1 MNIERYSNRNSII
14 HNWDPRARIVSL
26 ALLIISI
33 ATLKSPA
40 MAAIGLALSLTI
52 LAISRLSWRQI
63 AVNLRWPVLFL
74 SLFLLILPL
83 TVDGRSIASFSI
95 LSVSCEGVSL
105 GLSIFLKGLAA
116 VILAQVLLASCP
128 FSVTALAM
136 KDLGVPNS
144 LVQIFLFTY
153 RYIDLLAQE
162 LTNTFRSLSARGF
175 ERRSDIRTAKVYGNA
190 LGALLISSILRSE
203 RIFYS
208 MVSRCYSGQIA
219 TSREWRMN
227 LLDWT
232 KCAIVLAIAL
242 ALHFAEIL
250 A

>member
-52 LAISRLSWRQI
+52 LAISLLSWRQI

-227 LLDWT
+227 LQDWT